1 MKMTEVSKTRFQPYP
16 VANWREKSHYSE
28 SITERAKKAAGVKT
42 FENFRG
48 QFSEDDLRNE
58 RDIAQ
63 LWRWEFLR
71 RLPDYQKDFFENVDS
86 KIIEEKYGVM
96 WTSRPQPDQLCPPD
110 LRFFDLNRNRKLN
123 MIDFRVDLREQISDT
138 MSNIPARIRHIR
150 KQLGIEAEQLPA
162 RKKWPQYLRVLDALL
177 SGESNA
183 EIGRVLSKGSANP
196 SAAGKRLVE
205 QATRAQRIMCNLA

>member
-1 MKMTEVSKTRFQPYP
+1 MKEKLSYEPYP
-16 VANWREKSHYSE
+16 VADWRNASLYGAD
-28 SITERAKKAAGVKT
+28 IVGRVRKAISTQDFK
-42 FENFRG
+42 NFRG
-48 QFSEDDLRNE
+48 QFSEEDLRNE

-71 RLPDYQKDFFENVDS
+71 RLPDYQKDFFENIDT

-162 RKKWPQYLRVLDALL
+162 RKKWPQYLRILDAVL

-205 QATRAQRIMCNLA
+205 QATRAQRIICNLA

>member
-1 MKMTEVSKTRFQPYP
+1 MTEVSKAKFQPYP
-16 VANWREKSHYSE
+16 VANWRERAHYSE
-28 SITERAKKAAGVKT
+28 NVAERAKKTAGVKT
-42 FENFRG
+42 FEIFRG
-48 QFSEDDLRNE
+48 QFSEDDSKNDRHITE
-58 RDIAQ
+58 

-71 RLPDYQKDFFENVDS
+71 RLPDYQKDIFEAASPDL
-86 KIIEEKYGVM
+86 IEKKYGVK
-96 WTSRPQPDQLCPPD
+96 WPRRFQPDQLCPPD
-110 LRFFDLNRNRKLN
+110 LYFFDLNRKHQIPT
-123 MIDFRVDLREQISDT
+123 IDFRVNLHEQISDT

-177 SGESNA
+177 AGESNA